1 MKRDASSVSP
11 VGGGGGG
18 GCRAMAL
25 SSMAALHYVC
35 VSMFQWG
42 TVESSW
48 LLVNMCVWKIRSVFA
63 GTTNGDFFRPN
74 VLSFFFFFF
83 LFCYI
88 FFLADAEMWE
98 RSHRRTVA
106 VLKIWTF
113 LHCQDLTKNK
123 KQKCEC
129 VLFLFVFGFFQISR
143 RHCRFTFFSLLCQ
156 NEWLSI
162 LLCLC
167 VSLSVCIC
175 TLIFFKFYFFIC
187 LGGFRGG
194 GP

>member
-1 MKRDASSVSP
+1 
-11 VGGGGGG
+11 
-18 GCRAMAL
+18 
-25 SSMAALHYVC
+25 
-35 VSMFQWG
+35 MFQWG
-42 TVESSW
+42 TVEASW

-63 GTTNGDFFRPN
+63 GTTNGDFFRTKCF
-74 VLSFFFFFF
+74 VFFLLFFF

-113 LHCQDLTKNK
+113 LRCQDLTENK
-123 KQKCEC
+123 KQKLGFEKKCEC
-129 VLFLFVFGFFQISR
+129 VLFLFVFGFFSVQISHR
-143 RHCRFTFFSLLCQ
+143 RCRFTFFSLLCQ

-175 TLIFFKFYFFIC
+175 TLIFLNFYFFIC
-187 LGGFRGG
+187 LGEGIWRGRAAKKEKKKS
-194 GP
+194 PTFLTLSVCL